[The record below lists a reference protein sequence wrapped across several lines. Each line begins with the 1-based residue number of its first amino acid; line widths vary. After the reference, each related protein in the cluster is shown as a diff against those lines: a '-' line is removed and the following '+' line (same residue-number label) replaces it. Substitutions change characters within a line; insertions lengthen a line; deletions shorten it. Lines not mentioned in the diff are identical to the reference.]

1 MSATI
6 TLGTNTYTLVSMPT
20 SPGLA
25 SIDMTLTDSVAVVSS
40 PFVPGQTQTQAW
52 PGADCWSMT
61 ITPPKMARA
70 AAAQWRGFMAGL
82 RGMENVLQIGDPWG
96 ATPLGAATGTPLCN
110 GTANLAMATTLATNG
125 WTASVTGIL
134 KAGDY
139 IQVGLRLYQVT
150 QDVDSD
156 STGAATLSIWPS
168 LREAPANG
176 ASIITSSAKGIFRLA
191 QNARTWH
198 NDFNRLMSLSLKL
211 TEVR

>member
-1 MSATI
+1 VSTTI
-6 TLGTNTYTLVSMPT
+6 TLGTNTYTLVALPT
-20 SPGLA
+20 SPGL
-25 SIDMTLTDSVAVVSS
+25 SQLDLTMTDSVAVVSS

-52 PGADCWSMT
+52 PGADAWSMT
-61 ITPPKMARA
+61 ITLPKMARA
-70 AAAQWRGFMAGL
+70 VAAQWRGFIAGL
-82 RGMENVLQIGDPWG
+82 HGMENVMQIGDPWG
-96 ATPLGAATGTPLCN
+96 ATPLGAATGIPLCN
-110 GTANLAMATTLATNG
+110 GTTNLAMATTLETNG

-150 QDVDSD
+150 QNADSD

-176 ASIITSSAKGIFRLA
+176 TSIIMSSAKGIFRLA

-211 TEVR
+211 VEVR